1 MRVSRPISSLR
12 YPATCRSC
20 RARFST
26 HADAPPTSPAPA
38 NPSARWLS
46 ETKRRVEKCI
56 AVGIDGRQTKRAG
69 DVLKALDE
77 EWRELVAGRE
87 GFLTDSTRAGFL
99 RRRVVWGEMDSMG
112 HVNNVIYNRWAE
124 SARVEWV
131 TNYAMHH
138 DPENGKRW
146 SELMSSRSDGLILRS
161 IRTDYK
167 FPMTWPDHISVFH
180 KLKELPRE
188 SDSNFELDVIILS
201 ELHRRPAARCEEDI
215 VVYDYRAGKKR
226 SIMPFMMN
234 QFENT
239 WKAQEETRQRVEKR
253 IVELEETVRELE
265 NETWERADS
274 AEDVGAG
281 SAKG

>member
-1 MRVSRPISSLR
+1 M
-12 YPATCRSC
+12 
-20 RARFST
+20 
-26 HADAPPTSPAPA
+26 A
-38 NPSARWLS
+38 NN
-46 ETKRRVEKCI
+46 I
-56 AVGIDGRQTKRAG
+56 GQ
-69 DVLKALDE
+69 
-77 EWRELVAGRE
+77 
-87 GFLTDSTRAGFL
+87 
-99 RRRVVWGEMDSMG
+99 G

-188 SDSNFELDVIILS
+188 SDSNFGLDVIILS

-253 IVELEETVRELE
+253 IMELDETVRALE

-274 AEDVGAG
+274 AEDVGTG